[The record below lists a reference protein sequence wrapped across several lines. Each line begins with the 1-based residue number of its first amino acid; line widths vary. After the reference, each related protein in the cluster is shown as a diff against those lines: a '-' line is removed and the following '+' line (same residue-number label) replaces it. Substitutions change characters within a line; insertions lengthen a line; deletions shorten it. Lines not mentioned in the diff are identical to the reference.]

1 MTMAKGLPSNLI
13 VPPESFSAERLTRQ
27 AQEFGYAQ
35 ANTLE
40 ALIWD
45 YELYAQL
52 QQRASKSCRLK
63 GGAAVQLYVTGGR
76 QRASIDI
83 DVLTTLSQRE
93 MHQMLED
100 ISNAYSAE
108 EPYLQFVLYIPDEPT
123 AIEGL
128 NSYTTLAPSSLGQKW
143 HLEDG
148 TLVEARM
155 IKVDIHETPSLP
167 HGESRD
173 GVAAGIPLGY
183 QPLCVRRGYLIAEK
197 LLTQARGTV
206 GVPDDRYQDLPKHL
220 YDLDSL
226 LLSTEV
232 VESLEEA
239 SDWLPMLIGEQGKQ
253 WQGDS
258 SVERVLDDL
267 ETSLLNLAII
277 DYSDERQRYG
287 SAVQRLDTL
296 YLPGGS
302 RMRLHQWATMA
313 ARTLGIVRLFKL
325 RIMGEEKTIQDL
337 YPQADRLAG
346 EIRSHTEASKL
357 TRTLCELLPDP
368 LRRMRQLR
376 GSPPERLFWILVT
389 WENLR
394 ELNEIISEGKQEP
407 SEIPWK

>member
-1 MTMAKGLPSNLI
+1 MTMDKKLPSSLI
-13 VPPESFSAERLTRQ
+13 VPLKSFSVNRLTKQ

-52 QQRASKSCRLK
+52 QQRASGSCRLK
-63 GGAAVQLYVTGGR
+63 GGAAVQLYVPAER
-76 QRASIDI
+76 QRASIDV
-83 DVLTTLSQRE
+83 DVLTTLPQRE
-93 MHQMLED
+93 MQQLLED
-100 ISNAYSAE
+100 ISNAYGAE
-108 EPYLQFVLYIPDEPT
+108 GPYLQFEPYVPDKPA

-128 NSYTTLAPSSLGQKW
+128 YSFTTLAPSSLGQKW
-143 HLEDG
+143 QLADG

-155 IKVDIHETPSLP
+155 IKVDIHETSILP
-167 HGESRD
+167 DGESRD
-173 GVAAGIPLGY
+173 GVAAGIQLGY
-183 QPLCVRRGYLIAEK
+183 QPLCVRRGYLIVEK

-226 LLSTEV
+226 LLSPEV
-232 VESLEEA
+232 VDSLEEA
-239 SDWLPMLIGEQGKQ
+239 SNWLPMLIGEQGKQ
-253 WQGDS
+253 WQGGAG
-258 SVERVLDDL
+258 VERVLDDL
-267 ETSLLNLAII
+267 ETSLRNLAII

-287 SAVQRLDTL
+287 SAVQRLETL

-313 ARTLGIVRLFKL
+313 ARSLAIVRSFKL
-325 RIMGEEKTIQDL
+325 RIRGEEKTIQDL
-337 YPQADRLAG
+337 YPQADRLAR

-357 TRTLCELLPDP
+357 TRALYELLPDP
-368 LRRMRQLR
+368 LRRIRQLL
-376 GSPPERLFWILVT
+376 GSPPERVFWLLVT

-394 ELNEIISEGKQEP
+394 ELKGIISGNRD
-407 SEIPWK
+407 

>member
-1 MTMAKGLPSNLI
+1 MTMAKELPSNLI
-13 VPPESFSAERLTRQ
+13 VPPKSFSANRITKQ
-27 AQEFGYAQ
+27 AQEFGYTQ

-52 QQRASKSCRLK
+52 QQRASDSCRLK
-63 GGAAVQLYVTGGR
+63 GGAAVQLYVPAER
-76 QRASIDI
+76 QRASVDV
-83 DVLTTLSQRE
+83 DVLTTMPQRK
-93 MHQMLED
+93 MQQLLED
-100 ISNAYSAE
+100 ISKAYGAE
-108 EPYLQFVLYIPDEPT
+108 GPYLQFEPFIPEEPA

-128 NSYTTLAPSSLGQKW
+128 YSYTVLAPSSLGQKW
-143 HLEDG
+143 RLEDG

-155 IKVDIHETPSLP
+155 IKVDIHETPNLP
-167 HGESRD
+167 TGESRE
-173 GVAAGIPLGY
+173 GVAVGIPLGY

-206 GVPDDRYQDLPKHL
+206 GIPDHRYQDLPKHL

-226 LLSTEV
+226 FLSTEI
-232 VESLEEA
+232 VESLEKA
-239 SDWLPMLIGEQGKQ
+239 SNWLPMLIGEQGKQ
-253 WQGDS
+253 WQGDAG
-258 SVERVLDDL
+258 VERVLDDL
-267 ETSLLNLAII
+267 ENSLLNFAII

-287 SAVQRLDTL
+287 STVQRLETL

-313 ARTLGIVRLFKL
+313 ARTLAIVRLLKL
-325 RIMGEEKTIQDL
+325 RIRGEEKTIQDL

-368 LRRMRQLR
+368 LRRIRQLR

-394 ELNEIISEGKQEP
+394 ELNEIISGNRD
-407 SEIPWK
+407 